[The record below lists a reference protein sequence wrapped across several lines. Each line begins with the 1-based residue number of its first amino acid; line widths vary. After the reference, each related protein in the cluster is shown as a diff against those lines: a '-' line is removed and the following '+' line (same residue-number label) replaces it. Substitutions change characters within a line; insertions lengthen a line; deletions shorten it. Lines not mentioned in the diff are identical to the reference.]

1 MYPFCIGV
9 LPVVLKARMQVPEV
23 LDDVSVMAGVVA
35 DVDSSPK
42 LTPEVAVAGMF
53 PFTCKAAVGAVLPMP
68 TWPVEVM
75 VIRGTVFVASCKLLA
90 VTSHDMDALVVV
102 APVRMKSKWG
112 VDEAAEA
119 SVIA

>member
-1 MYPFCIGV
+1 M
-9 LPVVLKARMQVPEV
+9 VLKARMQVPEV
-23 LDDVSVMAGVVA
+23 LGDVSVMTGVVE
-35 DVDSSPK
+35 DVAHIPK
-42 LTPEVAVAGMF
+42 LTPELVVAGRT

-68 TWPVEVM
+68 TWPAEVM
-75 VIRGTVFVASCKLLA
+75 VIRGTAFVANCKLLL
-90 VTSHDMDALVVV
+90 VTSHAMDALVVV